1 MEAVKLRL
9 GLHLVMQI
17 SSRGNAYLQASGLNT
32 ALKQSDPTRCAQ
44 VVCRA
49 INLIYLLTALVE
61 PFMPATAASLLAQLN
76 APSRTVP
83 KEFSIDILPGHHI
96 GTPAHLFKP
105 IDEKMAEVWRLKFAG
120 TQKTGNQAGDV
131 NADATPAPGQANSKV
146 APVSKRKA
154 AAAAKK
160 AGADA
165 QAAASDKPRTPE
177 ALELEAKIVA
187 QGDKVRSLKTKPKSP
202 EVDAEVTKEVEEL
215 KRLKAALVEELKN

>member
-9 GLHLVMQI
+9 GLQLVMQI
-17 SSRGNAYLQASGLNT
+17 SSRGNTYLQASGLNT

-61 PFMPATAASLLAQLN
+61 PFMPATAAALLAQLN

-83 KEFSIDILPGHHI
+83 AEFSIDILPGHHI

-105 IDEKMAEVWRLKFAG
+105 IDEKMADVWREKFAG
-120 TQKTGNQAGDV
+120 TQKQAIQAGAAD
-131 NADATPAPGQANSKV
+131 ADATHVASGQAQ
-146 APVSKRKA
+146 ATAVSKRKA

-160 AGADA
+160 ASVEV
-165 QAAASDKPRTPE
+165 AARSDVTKSPE
-177 ALELEAKIVA
+177 ALELEARIAA
-187 QGDKVRSLKTKPKSP
+187 QGDKVRGLKSQAKSP
-202 EVDAEVTKEVEEL
+202 EVDEQIVKEVEEL
-215 KRLKAALVEELKN
+215 KRLKGELAKELKK